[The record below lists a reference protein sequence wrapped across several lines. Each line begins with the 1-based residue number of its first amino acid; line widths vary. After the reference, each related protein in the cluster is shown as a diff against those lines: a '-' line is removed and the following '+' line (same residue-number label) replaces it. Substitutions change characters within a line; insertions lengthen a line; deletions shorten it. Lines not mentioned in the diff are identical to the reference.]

1 MSYIWALVRRE
12 VKSYFVSPLAYTAI
26 AVFLVI
32 QGVLFAGALM
42 EYNRQRIAAA
52 QNPLAQLPGA
62 EAIVRGFFGSDVLW
76 ALVVIVPLL
85 TMRLLADERRQH
97 TAELLLT
104 APMTTRQLVTGK
116 FLGSFVVLV
125 VMLAMTL
132 WMPLLLIVWGDA
144 DPGVI
149 VSGLL
154 GALLYGA
161 FLLALGLLASSLTES
176 PFVAAIVAL
185 LFIAGVTFLG
195 IQATNLPVIGRNL
208 DQFTPASNLAQ
219 LAQGVIDTHAVVYF
233 VSMVVFV
240 LDLTARVV
248 DSQRWR

>member
-1 MSYIWALVRRE
+1 MRFVWAVVRRE

-26 AVFLVI
+26 AVFLAI
-32 QGVLFAGALM
+32 QGVLFAAALVQ
-42 EYNRQRIAAA
+42 YNALRIQAA
-52 QNPLAQLPGA
+52 QNPLLKLPGA
-62 EAIVRGFFGSDVLW
+62 EIVIRDFFGSDVLW

-104 APMTTRQLVTGK
+104 APMTTRQLVVGK
-116 FLGSFVVLV
+116 FLGSLVVLV
-125 VMLAMTL
+125 VMLLMTL
-132 WMPLLLIVWGDA
+132 WMPLLVLAWGDA
-144 DPGVI
+144 DPGVL

-154 GALLYGA
+154 GAVLYGA

-176 PFVAAIVAL
+176 PFVAAIIAV

-208 DQFTPASNLAQ
+208 DQFTPAANLAEM
-219 LAQGVIDTHAVVYF
+219 AQGVIDSHALVYF
-233 VSMVVFV
+233 LSMITFV
-240 LDLTARVV
+240 IELTARVV